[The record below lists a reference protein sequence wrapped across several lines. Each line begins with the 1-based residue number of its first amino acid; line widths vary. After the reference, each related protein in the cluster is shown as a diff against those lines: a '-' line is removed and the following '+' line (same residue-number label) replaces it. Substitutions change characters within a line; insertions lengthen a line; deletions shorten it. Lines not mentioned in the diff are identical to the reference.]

1 MIIKEIKK
9 DVYGLIIQDW
19 SRTLFDELIPLPD
32 GTTYNSFFIKDKKN
46 VLIDTADPTKTEE
59 LFEALGEIGVE
70 DIDYI
75 VSNHSEQDHSGS
87 IPSLIQ
93 AFPNS
98 KVITNEKGAGF
109 LKSMLLI
116 PEDRIIKIEDSEE
129 LSIGSRTLKFIFAP
143 WSHWPETI
151 VTLCPEEKILFSC
164 DLFGSHLA
172 SSEFYALC
180 DEKLYTS
187 AKRYYAEIMMPFRNN
202 ISRHLKVIETLPLD
216 IIAPSHG
223 PVYNNP
229 AFILDA
235 YKDWLSDEVKN
246 QVAIPYVSMHGSVA
260 KMVDFFVNQLIKKG
274 VGVKPFNLTTTDIGE
289 LALSLVDSATLI
301 LGTPM
306 VLAGPHPAALYAT
319 YIFKVLRPKTKFVS
333 VIGSFGWGGN
343 MLKIITDMLPQGLEV
358 LEPVVSKGYP
368 KEQDFEN
375 LKNLAD
381 MVVER
386 HKQLKIIGG

>member
-1 MIIKEIKK
+1 
-9 DVYGLIIQDW
+9 
-19 SRTLFDELIPLPD
+19 
-32 GTTYNSFFIKDKKN
+32 
-46 VLIDTADPTKTEE
+46 
-59 LFEALGEIGVE
+59 
-70 DIDYI
+70 
-75 VSNHSEQDHSGS
+75 
-87 IPSLIQ
+87 
-93 AFPNS
+93 
-98 KVITNEKGAGF
+98 
-109 LKSMLLI
+109 
-116 PEDRIIKIEDSEE
+116 
-129 LSIGSRTLKFIFAP
+129 
-143 WSHWPETI
+143 
-151 VTLCPEEKILFSC
+151 
-164 DLFGSHLA
+164 
-172 SSEFYALC
+172 
-180 DEKLYTS
+180 
-187 AKRYYAEIMMPFRNN
+187 
-202 ISRHLKVIETLPLD
+202 
-216 IIAPSHG
+216 
-223 PVYNNP
+223 
-229 AFILDA
+229 
-235 YKDWLSDEVKN
+235 
-246 QVAIPYVSMHGSVA
+246 
-260 KMVDFFVNQLIKKG
+260 MVDFFVNQLIKKG